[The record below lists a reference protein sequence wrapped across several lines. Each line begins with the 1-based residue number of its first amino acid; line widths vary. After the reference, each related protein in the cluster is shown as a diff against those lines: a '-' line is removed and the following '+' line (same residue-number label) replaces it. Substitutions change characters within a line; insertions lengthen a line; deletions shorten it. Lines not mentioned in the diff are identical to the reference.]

1 MAQARGNKVAT
12 EKSKNFP
19 FKDFDGVNTQAD
31 RTAIKENQFAWL
43 ENIMPIGSANLKVV
57 PYQGA
62 SVATLPSGTL
72 SYWKYVNINNTD
84 YLISVSSA
92 GALSALNLATFAITE
107 FKVAGTVSG
116 TVAISQ
122 WKNER
127 ILVIAGNGYFDWD
140 GTSWTSL
147 GGTTSAPSAGQ
158 TIASFAGRV
167 WIGNARTVSFSAPN
181 SYTDFQTASAGG
193 SFIVT
198 DETLHS
204 NIFSLFTA
212 NNFLYVVGESSFNVV
227 SNVQVVGSPAIT
239 VFSNTNISAL
249 IGSRMPL
256 SIFPFYRTVGFATQ
270 YGFYGLFGSTTQK
283 ISDDLDGIF
292 PLIDFTKPVSAGVC
306 NLFNILCMCFS
317 FTYNDPIRGTR
328 PLLAILFNKKWFFAS
343 QGSAITLIAA
353 GFQTGVPAMFGTD
366 GQKIY
371 KLFSDATSSIATTIQ
386 TALWPMGAPT
396 SIKNLLKSGVEVT
409 STQSVSL
416 TVTLDTEQSSIAA
429 VLTGQNSGQWVNTIG
444 TLGQWQ
450 NTALTLGDWIA
461 AGFQFYA
468 GNAEQYGRYLG
479 YTITSNSPA
488 YKMLG
493 IMTQYE
499 MGADWGDQVGT

>member
-1 MAQARGNKVAT
+1 MAREDKTAVQ
-12 EKSKNFP
+12 KSKNFP
-19 FKDFDGVNTQAD
+19 FKDFGGVNTQAD
-31 RTAIKENQFAWL
+31 RTAISENQFAWL

-57 PYQGA
+57 PFQGA
-62 SVATLPSGTL
+62 SLATIPSSTIT
-72 SYWKYVNINNTD
+72 YWKYVNINNTD
-84 YLISVSSA
+84 YLICATA
-92 GALSALNLATFAITE
+92 GGGLDAVNLSTFAVTVVR
-107 FKVAGTVSG
+107 VAGTLTG
-116 TVAISQ
+116 TVAVSQ

-227 SNVQVVGSPAIT
+227 SNVQVVGSPAVT

-317 FTYNDPIRGTR
+317 FTYNDPMLGAR
-328 PLLAILFNKKWFFAS
+328 PLLAVLFNKKWFFAS
-343 QGSAITLIAA
+343 QGSGITLVVG
-353 GFQTGVPAMFGTD
+353 GFQSGVPAIFGTD
-366 GQKIY
+366 GTNVY
-371 KLFSDATSSIATTIQ
+371 KLFSDSTTAIATTIK

-396 SIKNLLKSGVEVT
+396 TIKNMLKSGVEVT
-409 STQSVSL
+409 STMAVDL
-416 TVTLDTEQSSIAA
+416 TVTFDTEQSSIAA
-429 VLTGQNSGQWVNTIG
+429 LLTGQNTGEWINTAG

-450 NTALTLGDWIA
+450 NTALTLGDWVA

-468 GNAEQYGRYLG
+468 GDAEQFGRYLG

-488 YKMLG
+488 YKLLG
-493 IMTQYE
+493 VMTQYE